1 MGIGLAGSGNG
12 NVVEGNF
19 IGTDPTGTQDRG
31 NGNFGILL
39 FDSSSFNRIGGST
52 PAARNVVSGNDLN
65 GIQISSGT
73 NHTNT
78 ILGNYIGTNAAGTA
92 ALRNG
97 SHGIA
102 IFGSAAN
109 TVGGTSPGARNVIS
123 GNGDPGSD
131 GDGIVIYGSGAVGN
145 TVSGNYIGTDATGS
159 FVIPNLTEGAS
170 IGFISATNN
179 TIGGT
184 APGSGNVI
192 SGNGREGVALFEQ
205 TQNNVVAG
213 NIIGLNPTGVVRL
226 PNAGNGIAIVDGAV
240 NNTIGGT
247 VAGSRNVI
255 SGNGD
260 QGIVIADGG
269 TNSNRVQGNYIG
281 TDITGLLDLGNLSD
295 GVLLIGGPN
304 SNLIGGVSADARNV
318 ISGNDDGGVVIVD
331 GANNNDVQGNYI
343 GVAANGSTPLGNDDS
358 GVVVETANNEI
369 GGTATGAGN
378 VISGNGGHGGVRSVW
393 LRIEQSILTKL
404 DRPQRFE
411 HGPYG

>member
-1 MGIGLAGSGNG
+1 MAGSGNG